1 MAIDRLF
8 TRLSTKLTVLYAGL
22 FGLALFAVA
31 FTVYAAVSENA
42 AQSVRRE
49 LQANGAVFDRVW
61 AMREQQL
68 RDSAGI
74 LARDFGFRDAVAS
87 MDQPTITSALDN
99 LRERLQIDRAFMM
112 SADGDLIGLHGA
124 TTADADLLWNALDAD
139 ESAAG
144 VLMIE
149 GRPFQ
154 AVSAPIRAPN
164 LIGWLVFAAE
174 LNPEHLS
181 SLEALAAIP
190 LEASVFTRANG
201 QSWRTNDET
210 LQPEDLVAVAQL
222 IERASAAGDTPQRV
236 RVRESAAIALI
247 KPLSTFGGEGASVLM
262 LRYPL
267 ALAMASFRPL
277 LASIIIIGLISM
289 ALIVAG
295 SWALARDITRPI
307 AALDLATHALERGER
322 PEVVVKT
329 TDEIGRLAQS
339 FNVMSGEIA
348 SREKR
353 ITEMALH
360 DSDTGLPNRRALEAS
375 MDTAG
380 HGFVLAL
387 TIVRYRSIRDAIGFA
402 LTVQLVQALG
412 EKLKTERPTLPF
424 GRLAADTLAVLL
436 PTQDEGTALA
446 LAAELREAL
455 EGPLTVGGVQVDVTL
470 NAGVAPI
477 PLATDHTALDQAL
490 IAAEQAR
497 AAQRDVAMF
506 DAVAYGDPAQN
517 LSLMSEM
524 IDGIDR
530 GHLAL
535 HYQPKRDLVT
545 QTISGVEALVRW
557 DHPTRG
563 RISPDFFV
571 SMAEETGHIAELTE
585 WTLIQ
590 AIGDQRRLRAAGFEM
605 IVSVNLSGRLVGDSA
620 FTDLAI
626 SLVEDTNAAI
636 CLEITETA
644 AMTEP
649 EAALRCIDRY
659 ATAGIQIAI
668 DDYGAGFSSL
678 SYLKRIRAHEL
689 KLDKSFIQAL
699 SENSREALLVKS
711 TVDLAHGLG
720 MKITAEGVET
730 APVLDLL
737 TRMGCDVA
745 QGYLIGKPMPLA
757 ELLRTIDRGDQ
768 QAAPPQTQSPALLD

>member
-1 MAIDRLF
+1 MRIDRLF

-31 FTVYAAVSENA
+31 LTVYAAISDSA
-42 AQSVRRE
+42 ARTVRRE

-74 LARDFGFRDAVAS
+74 LARDFGFRDAVAT
-87 MDQPTITSALDN
+87 MDQPTIGSALDN

-112 SADGDLIGLHGA
+112 SADGQLIGLDG
-124 TTADADLLWNALDAD
+124 ADATEADVLWNALDGD
-139 ESAAG
+139 ESASG
-144 VLMIE
+144 VLMID
-149 GRPFQ
+149 GHPFQ
-154 AVSAPIRAPN
+154 AVSAPIRAPD
-164 LIGWLVFAAE
+164 LIGWVVFAAE
-174 LNPEHLS
+174 LNSAHLN

-190 LEASVFTRANG
+190 LEANVFTRAANEE
-201 QSWRTNDET
+201 W
-210 LQPEDLVAVAQL
+210 
-222 IERASAAGDTPQRV
+222 RASDASLAPADVRAAARTIDRGAADDAPRRV
-236 RVRESAAIALI
+236 HIKNSASIALT
-247 KPLSTFGGEGASVLM
+247 KPLNMFGGDGDAVLM

-267 ALAMASFRPL
+267 ALAMAGFQPL
-277 LASIIIIGLISM
+277 LASIVIIGLLSM

-295 SWALARDITRPI
+295 SYALARGITRPI

-322 PEVVVKT
+322 PEVVVET

-348 SREKR
+348 SRERR
-353 ITEMALH
+353 IIEMARH
-360 DSDTGLPNRRALEAS
+360 DSDTGLPNRRSLEAS
-375 MDTAG
+375 IDAVG
-380 HGFVLAL
+380 EGFVLAL
-387 TIVRYRSIRDAIGFA
+387 TIVRYRQIRDAIGFA
-402 LTVQLVQALG
+402 LAVQFVQALG
-412 EKLKTERPTLPF
+412 EKLQAKQPELAF
-424 GRLAADTLAVLL
+424 GRLAADTLAIVL
-436 PTQDEGTALA
+436 PAQDETSVLT
-446 LAAELREAL
+446 LAADIREAL
-455 EGPLTVGGVQVDVTL
+455 EGRLTVGGVQVDVTL

-477 PLATDHTALDQAL
+477 QQSTGPAVLDQAL

-497 AAQRDVAMF
+497 AAQSDLALF

-524 IDGIDR
+524 IDGINR
-530 GHLAL
+530 GQLTL
-535 HYQPKRDLVT
+535 HYQPKFDLRT
-545 QTISGVEALVRW
+545 QTITGVEALVRW
-557 DHPTRG
+557 NHPTRG
-563 RISPDFFV
+563 RIAPDFFV

-590 AIGDQRRLRAAGFEM
+590 AISDQQRLRDAGVDM
-605 IVSVNLSGRLVGDSA
+605 IVSVNLSGRLIGDDA

-626 SLVEDTNAAI
+626 SLISDTDAAL

-649 EAALRCIDRY
+649 EAALRSIDRY
-659 ATAGIQIAI
+659 AAAGIQISI

-699 SENSREALLVKS
+699 GADSREALLVKS

-730 APVLDLL
+730 APVLALL
-737 TRMGCDVA
+737 TGMGCDVA
-745 QGYLIGKPMPLA
+745 QGYLIGKPMPLTD
-757 ELLRTIDRGDQ
+757 LLSSLNQDATDASKRMRV
-768 QAAPPQTQSPALLD
+768 S